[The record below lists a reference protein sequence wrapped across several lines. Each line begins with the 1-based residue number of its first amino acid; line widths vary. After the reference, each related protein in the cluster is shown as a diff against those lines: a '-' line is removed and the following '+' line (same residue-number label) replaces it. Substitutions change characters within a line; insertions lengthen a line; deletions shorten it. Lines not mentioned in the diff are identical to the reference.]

1 MLAGLP
7 LRSAVLVADVGFRF
21 VLRKRKPSTSSA
33 SSSST
38 SSIAESPEESTEH
51 IVYDGLRYTLTDS
64 TATNEQELEF
74 TFTDCPPVNTKEK
87 DKPRRRK
94 PMTKALSAIRKIIDE
109 HTDMPV
115 KLLIGPTEGSA
126 KEETKRTADLVKGTD
141 YSAASF
147 RRMMPRKIPTSVSDL
162 LGHGTTKQAPDDI
175 FFLTHLLTTIRP
187 RNLTFIIPRIE
198 DSPDRFLIPAL
209 VIPLISAGAKAFHSR
224 RQALDTLE
232 VGPLIPV
239 SRDCGSAYHFCFAEW
254 RVKTL
259 MIDCRHAAS
268 DHDKA
273 SHVPKGVMSFAS
285 VLFDPEYGFV
295 RMMAGTQSDQE
306 GKKESGTRIVL
317 VGKSKA
323 YTDDFRDQVEGLA
336 EERRSKSKA
345 RLDYAS
351 NPAHRLEL
359 FKQKMFYLPK
369 GKSKPRPIW
378 SKSS

>member
-1 MLAGLP
+1 
-7 LRSAVLVADVGFRF
+7 
-21 VLRKRKPSTSSA
+21 
-33 SSSST
+33 
-38 SSIAESPEESTEH
+38 
-51 IVYDGLRYTLTDS
+51 LRYTLTDS

-109 HTDMPV
+109 HPDMSV

-126 KEETKRTADLVKGTD
+126 KDETKRTADLVNGTD

-147 RRMMPRKIPTSVSDL
+147 RRMMPRKIPKSAFDM
-162 LGHGTTKQAPDDI
+162 LGHGATKQAPDDI

-187 RNLTFIIPRIE
+187 KRLTFTIPPIKE
-198 DSPDRFLIPAL
+198 SPDRFLVPAL
-209 VIPLISAGAKAFHSR
+209 AIPLITAGAKAYQSR
-224 RQALDTLE
+224 KQALETLE

-259 MIDCRHAAS
+259 MIDCRESVS
-268 DHDKA
+268 DK
-273 SHVPKGVMSFAS
+273 STEVSKGVISFAF

-306 GKKESGTRIVL
+306 GEKESGTKIVL
-317 VGKSKA
+317 VVKSKA
-323 YTDDFRDQVEGLA
+323 YIDDFRDQVEALA
-336 EERRSKSKA
+336 EDRRSKSKA
-345 RLDYAS
+345 HLDYAG
-351 NPAHRLEL
+351 NPGHRLEL
-359 FKQKMFYLPK
+359 FKQKMFYLPN

-378 SKSS
+378 SKST